1 MSDQSNVRQVSSG
14 VRVRI
19 RFSDWLDS
27 GYAHAFMLLS
37 VVIVTLP
44 AKAVSSGGV
53 EKSVN
58 SFRFRLRNDLY
69 CVEWGVKLYSL
80 LLLVVQSVDDIF
92 RRAARFAR
100 KLRTSSDRPDGGRA
114 NRK

>member
-44 AKAVSSGGV
+44 AKAVSSG
-53 EKSVN
+53 
-58 SFRFRLRNDLY
+58 
-69 CVEWGVKLYSL
+69 
-80 LLLVVQSVDDIF
+80 VQSVDDIF